1 MKINDKRLMKN
12 LHTLKTFTDTPD
24 DGVTRFSY
32 GKQDAKVRAY
42 ILKQAEDAGCSV
54 YIDPLQNI
62 IIDLKTNTPGSP
74 SVVCGS
80 HIDTVKNGG
89 WLDGIYGVCGALE
102 VMETLAQ
109 AGVSGNG
116 VNYRMVI
123 FAEEEGSGF
132 GSTMTG
138 SKFISGIY
146 KDENLDSLRRD
157 DGKSL
162 REVLS
167 GLSPHPSVC
176 AEVAE
181 NAPAVYSDEKFSP
194 EKTVWDFD
202 KIKTMLELHIE
213 QGPVL
218 DREGLSLGIVDSI
231 FGMRVIEVTLTGVG
245 NHAGATPMTERYD
258 AMCTAAECILSAEK
272 TVKADADNR
281 TVVTVGKLEVM
292 PNCSNV
298 IPETVKFSLEV
309 RDKDEEKINKFT
321 DQIIE
326 DIKHIANRRSVSC
339 LIKEHSKSSP
349 LHLSDRLISSMTAR
363 AEDQNLSFKVMD
375 SGAVHD
381 ACMIAY
387 HADTGMIFV
396 PSIDGRSH
404 VPEEDT
410 KESDLVAG
418 AQFLLDTV
426 LAELNI

>member
-326 DIKHIANRRSVSC
+326 DINHIANRRSVSC

>member
-1 MKINDKRLMKN
+1 MKN